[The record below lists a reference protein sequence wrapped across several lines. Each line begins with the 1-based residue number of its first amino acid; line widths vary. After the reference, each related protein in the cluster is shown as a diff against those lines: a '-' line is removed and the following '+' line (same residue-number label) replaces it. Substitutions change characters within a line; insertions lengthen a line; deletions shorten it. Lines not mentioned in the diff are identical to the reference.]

1 MKKHLIILLISVL
14 MMSKGIS
21 QTASTSDSLTTIPT
35 AQLKKAINI
44 IENAKVMKEELSITK
59 HKILVMDSLLITKD
73 NKIVEY
79 KTKDTLNNKIIGSY
93 KEIVLNLNKN
103 LLNSELSYGLINM
116 KLSGEKRKKWATL
129 VLGVGV
135 GFLIFH

>member
-1 MKKHLIILLISVL
+1 

-21 QTASTSDSLTTIPT
+21 QTASTSDSITCIPT

-44 IENAKVMKEELSITK
+44 IENAKVVKEELGITK
-59 HKILVMDSLLITKD
+59 TKILVMDSLLITKD
-73 NKIVEY
+73 KKIVEY
-79 KTKDTLNNKIIGSY
+79 KTKDSLNARVILSY
-93 KEIVLNLNKN
+93 KDIVSNLNKS
-103 LLNSELSYGLINM
+103 LVNSDLSYTLVSM
-116 KLSGEKRKKWATL
+116 KLANEKVKKWATL

>member
-1 MKKHLIILLISVL
+1 

-44 IENAKVMKEELSITK
+44 IENAKVMKEELGITK

-73 NKIVEY
+73 KKIVEY
-79 KTKDTLNNKIIGSY
+79 KVKDSLNNNIIGSY
-93 KEIVLNLNKN
+93 KEIVLNLNKS
-103 LLNSELSYGLINM
+103 LLNSDLSYGLINM
-116 KLSGEKRKKWATL
+116 KLAGEKRKKWATL

>member
-1 MKKHLIILLISVL
+1 

-44 IENAKVMKEELSITK
+44 IENAKVMKEELFITK

>member
-1 MKKHLIILLISVL
+1 MF
-14 MMSKGIS
+14 KGIS

-44 IENAKVMKEELSITK
+44 IEHAKVMKEELTISK

-73 NKIVEY
+73 NKIIEY
-79 KTKDTLNNKIIGSY
+79 KIKDSLNTNIIGSY
-93 KEIVLNLNKN
+93 KDIVSNMNKSLAN
-103 LLNSELSYGLINM
+103 ADLSYALVNL
-116 KLSGEKRKKWATL
+116 KLGREKMKKWGTL
-129 VLGVGV
+129 ILGVGV

>member
-1 MKKHLIILLISVL
+1 

-44 IENAKVMKEELSITK
+44 IESAKVMKLELGITK
-59 HKILVMDSLLITKD
+59 NKILVMDSLLITKD

-79 KTKDTLNNKIIGSY
+79 KIKDSVNTKIIGSY
-93 KEIVLNLNKN
+93 KEIVSNLNKN
-103 LLNSELSYGLINM
+103 IANADLSYALVNL
-116 KLSGEKRKKWATL
+116 KLGREKMKKWATL
-129 VLGVGV
+129 AIGVGV

>member
-1 MKKHLIILLISVL
+1 
-14 MMSKGIS
+14 MSKGIS

-44 IENAKVMKEELSITK
+44 IENAKVMKEELKITN

-73 NKIVEY
+73 KKIVEY
-79 KTKDTLNNKIIGSY
+79 KVKDSLNDMVLKNY
-93 KEIVLNLNKN
+93 KDVVLNLSKN
-103 LLNSELSYGLINM
+103 VLNLELSNGLINM

-129 VLGVGV
+129 LLGVGV

>member
-1 MKKHLIILLISVL
+1 MF
-14 MMSKGIS
+14 KGIS

-44 IENAKVMKEELSITK
+44 IENAKVMKEELGITK

>member
-1 MKKHLIILLISVL
+1 
-14 MMSKGIS
+14 MSKGIS
-21 QTASTSDSLTTIPT
+21 QTVSTSDSLTTIPT